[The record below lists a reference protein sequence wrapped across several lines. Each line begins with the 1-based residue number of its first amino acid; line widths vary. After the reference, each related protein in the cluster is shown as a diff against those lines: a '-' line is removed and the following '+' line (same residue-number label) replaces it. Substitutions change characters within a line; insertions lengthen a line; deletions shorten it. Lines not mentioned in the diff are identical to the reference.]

1 MELGMELESIP
12 WLPGEGRGELG
23 VQCWD
28 RSGLLDPPHR
38 RSAPRSWD
46 RPPIS
51 CVFN

>member
-12 WLPGEGRGELG
+12 WLPGEGLGELG

-51 CVFN
+51 CGFN